1 MFGQDPGQSSLIEV
15 RMVSLHKILV
25 SVLSISRKTI
35 YSISLLP
42 QGFTAGGF
50 IYIAVAGVLAEM
62 NSSSST
68 LKSTTIQLLSLMTGM
83 AVALWIS
90 LVE

>member
-1 MFGQDPGQSSLIEV
+1 MLYGFHMHITISV
-15 RMVSLHKILV
+15 ILQ
-25 SVLSISRKTI
+25 
-35 YSISLLP
+35 

-62 NSSSST
+62 NTGSSS
-68 LKSTTIQLLSLMTGM
+68 LKNNTIQLLSLIMGM
-83 AVALWIS
+83 GVALGIS